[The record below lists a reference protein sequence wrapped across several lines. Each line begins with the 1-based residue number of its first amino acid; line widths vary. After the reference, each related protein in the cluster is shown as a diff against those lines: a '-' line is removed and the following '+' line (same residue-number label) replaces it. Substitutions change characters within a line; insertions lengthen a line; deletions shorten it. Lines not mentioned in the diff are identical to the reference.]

1 MSKLKAKVKRPV
13 RAKPVKRA
21 VVAPVKELPDYLPEN
36 WQEIIIKFRAKAG
49 LTWKGLAAL
58 MGVHWTSIYRWTVIP
73 AKAIPS
79 RLVWEKFKAVM
90 DAELIALAAR
100 VKRIKKK
107 NGEK

>member
-1 MSKLKAKVKRPV
+1 MSKLKAKVKRSV
-13 RAKPVKRA
+13 RARK